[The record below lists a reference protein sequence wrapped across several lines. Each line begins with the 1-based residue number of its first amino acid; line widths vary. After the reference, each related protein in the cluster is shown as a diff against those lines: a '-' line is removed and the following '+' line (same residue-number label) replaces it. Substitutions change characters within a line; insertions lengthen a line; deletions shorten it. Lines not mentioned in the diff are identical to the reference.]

1 MLRTKNESGF
11 YSLILSSK
19 LESAKK
25 FKHWVTSPVLTS
37 NRKYGQYKL
46 FDNPSSNMFKII
58 ENETDLHYKGV
69 QYIRRF
75 HSNAILL
82 LLDLAKIKIRL
93 QNELIA
99 GAQNIQNFSPIL

>member
-11 YSLILSSK
+11 YSLILPSK

-25 FKHWVTSPVLTS
+25 FKRWITSQVLPS
-37 NRKYGQYKL
+37 NRKYGKYKL
-46 FDNPSSNMFKII
+46 FDNPSNNMFKII
-58 ENETDLHYKGV
+58 ENETDLHYIVV

-99 GAQNIQNFSPIL
+99 GAKDIQNFSPIL